1 MDMAVDVVTGHLDA
15 LLTSY
20 ATGYRLPGFLSDLL
34 FPRVLVPDQTGRYY
48 KFGREAQEKL
58 GQSLR
63 KKGSGAQQITEVVSD
78 DTYTSEDH
86 SYASVLA
93 AEDEAASKIGNLLE
107 RRTRLCSRRVLL
119 DKEAEAFAA
128 ITNVSLITQYD
139 SLDDAAE
146 QWIDLENSNPLTNV
160 EVARE
165 AILDGCGEDPNV
177 MVIGKT
183 VFAALRQHTLI
194 RDAFKYTTP
203 GSIGLAQIAS
213 YFGIAN
219 AYYARGSYLTK
230 AGVVTRFIDKD
241 VFLAY
246 VSPAEGMED
255 PSFGKSFF
263 WEGAPNAV
271 GGVGTLVG
279 PLGVPSAES
288 REVSV
293 HMWFGQKV
301 TMPGAAYVIKKA
313 GG

>member
-1 MDMAVDVVTGHLDA
+1 MAVDVVTGHLDA

-20 ATGYRLPGFLSDLL
+20 ATGYRLPGFLSDIL
-34 FPRVLVPDQTGRYY
+34 FPRVPVPDQTGRYY

-93 AEDEAASKIGNLLE
+93 AEDEAASEIGKLLE
-107 RRTRLCSRRVLL
+107 RRTRLCTRRTLL
-119 DKEAEAFAA
+119 DKEAEAFAK
-128 ITNVSLITQYD
+128 IVDTSIITQYE
-139 SLDDAAE
+139 SLDDPAE
-146 QWIDLENSNPLTNV
+146 QWIDASNSHPLVNV
-160 EVARE
+160 DAGRE

-177 MVIGKT
+177 LVIGKT
-183 VFAALRQHTLI
+183 VFAALRVHDEI
-194 RDAFKYTTP
+194 KDAFKFTSP

-230 AGVVTRFIDKD
+230 GGVVTRFMDKD

-301 TMPGAAYVIKKA
+301 TMAGAAYVIKKA